1 MLEMIPRV
9 LKHFLLFF
17 SLLLTPRLSHAQE
30 GTVIEACFSAYEETQ
45 VRLKAREYGKARELA
60 RSCSSGCPQ
69 EIAEQCQT
77 WAWEAERDAPSVL
90 LVARLE
96 SGEDAPG
103 VSASVDGEW
112 KPLQKEV
119 LLDPGPHEILFSRED
134 GWKSSFSV
142 QIHPGEKRRTIRAE
156 VPEEADEAIPPP
168 PPPAPEVR
176 RPHLPWAI
184 ASFSVGAVGFGL
196 AGAYTAV
203 ALDRRKVLD
212 ECAPE
217 CEPKQ
222 VQAAHDALT
231 IADIGLIVGA
241 VGAATGVSI
250 LIWGGPKSTPKRA
263 TLTFAP
269 LGSAP
274 SAVLRGSF

>member
-1 MLEMIPRV
+1 MMPRV
-9 LKHFLLFF
+9 VTHFFLLTF
-17 SLLLTPRLSHAQE
+17 LLLVPRFGHAQAE
-30 GTVIEACFSAYEETQ
+30 SVIEACFSSYEETQ
-45 VRLKAREYGKARELA
+45 VRLKAKEFGRARELA
-60 RSCSSGCPQ
+60 RSCSSGCPP

-90 LVARLE
+90 LVARLT

-103 VSASVDGEW
+103 VSAFVDGEW

-119 LLDPGPHEILFSRED
+119 LLDPGPHKIQFSRED

-156 VPEEADEAIPPP
+156 VPDEDKKSVPPP

-176 RPHLPWAI
+176 RTHLPWAI
-184 ASFSVGAVGFGL
+184 AAFSVGGAGFGL

-212 ECAPE
+212 QCAPA
-217 CEPKQ
+217 CEPRQ

-231 IADIGLIVGA
+231 IADIGLVVGA

-250 LIWGGPKSTPKRA
+250 LIWGGPKSDRPAA
-263 TLTFAP
+263 TLTLSP
-269 LGSAP
+269 GSTGLSTA
-274 SAVLRGSF
+274 LRGSF